1 MVESS
6 LSYLGVVLIGL
17 VHGAEPGHG
26 WPVAASYALNR
37 SRTWSAGL
45 AAGVVIGLGHLVSS
59 VAVVVAFVLA
69 ADVLD
74 ITELGWIR
82 YIAGT
87 LLILLGLRELRG
99 GGHRHGGGHTH
110 EGDGRTHDDSDHS
123 HDHDGTAY
131 LTSVTAA
138 PPDGDNHGDEGGFR
152 ARLARVVPF
161 VVGHSHDH
169 DDGGHSHDHGL
180 SADDPNGL
188 WGIVGVAFL
197 LGFAHEEIQTLGF
210 CTGASGQCVE
220 LMLVY
225 ALAVVIA
232 LVALT
237 LLLVAGFDRY
247 EERMAGYAEYF
258 HYVSGGVLVLVGLGF
273 VAGVL

>member
-1 MVESS
+1 
-6 LSYLGVVLIGL
+6 
-17 VHGAEPGHG
+17 
-26 WPVAASYALNR
+26 
-37 SRTWSAGL
+37 
-45 AAGVVIGLGHLVSS
+45 
-59 VAVVVAFVLA
+59 VAFVLA

-87 LLILLGLRELRG
+87 LLVLLGVRELRG

-123 HDHDGTAY
+123 HDHD
-131 LTSVTAA
+131 
-138 PPDGDNHGDEGGFR
+138 
-152 ARLARVVPF
+152 
-161 VVGHSHDH
+161 
-169 DDGGHSHDHGL
+169 DGGHSHDHGL

-188 WGIVGVAFL
+188 WGIAGAAFL
-197 LGFAHEEIQTLGF
+197 LGFAHEEEIQVLGF

-220 LMLVY
+220 LILVY

-258 HYVSGGVLVLVGLGF
+258 HYVSGGVLVLMGLGF